1 MKTTATLL
9 SLFATAWLATAAR
22 ADNLLTYAE
31 PDGKI
36 KTVAVERLQKDTE
49 ADFVARIRVAG
60 RLRSLRIP
68 ARQVVSYLRGS
79 SSDINQWS
87 KSLAKGRRLMAAGRI
102 ATEGTVPGAEEM
114 FVKCTYSME
123 KGTRGQEATEQ
134 IRPWHNKYALFHLI
148 EARYRL
154 GKEKG
159 DKEKLTAALADIDQ
173 FNKRAGSKRGRKID
187 WEVPGAEGTVSTQKV
202 YCWGDTRLTPLVMLY
217 KARILAAQGVKD
229 GAMEAYDAVL
239 THLQK
244 NKGSPV
250 LMTISVIEKAETAAA
265 GLESEQ
271 AEQAFASAGN
281 KLSAMAGSQTDVF
294 GQATLRTAANQALLR
309 GADLLLESAHN
320 GKLSFD
326 QPLQR
331 YLGLKAGKGSQ
342 DPAVYMGAQA
352 GVGICLTE
360 KGNGRQGYEALLEVV
375 VRGYEYPEQMARALF
390 YLGKAA
396 PLYAKEVEA
405 SGGEGGFLRDEAA
418 RWLQDL
424 KDRYPSS
431 EWASKASAK

>member
-1 MKTTATLL
+1 MRTTFPAC
-9 SLFATAWLATAAR
+9 SFFAVALLATAAR

-31 PDGKI
+31 PDGTI
-36 KTVAVERLQKDTE
+36 RTVAVERLQKDTE
-49 ADFVARIRVAG
+49 SEFVARVRVAG

-68 ARQVVSYLRGS
+68 ARQVVSFLRGS

-102 ATEGTVPGAEEM
+102 ATVGTVPGAEEM
-114 FVKCTYSME
+114 FIKCAYSTE

-159 DKEKLTAALADIDQ
+159 DKDRLAAALADIEQ
-173 FNKRAGSKRGRKID
+173 FKKRSSSKRGRRID

-202 YCWGDTRLTPLVMLY
+202 YSWGETRLTPLVMLY
-217 KARILAAQGVKD
+217 HARILAAQGDKQ
-229 GAMEAYDAVL
+229 GAMAAYDALL

-244 NKGSPV
+244 SKGSPA
-250 LMTISVIEKAETAAA
+250 LMKTTVIEKAETAAA

-294 GQATLRTAANQALLR
+294 GQTTLRRAANQALLR
-309 GADLLLESAHN
+309 GADLLLKSAGA
-320 GKLSFD
+320 GKLSYD

-342 DPAVYMGAQA
+342 DPAVYMGALA
-352 GVGICLTE
+352 GIGICLTE

-396 PLYAKEVEA
+396 PLYAKEIEA
-405 SGGEGGFLRDEAA
+405 SGGKGEFLRAEAV
-418 RWLQDL
+418 RWLKDL

-431 EWASKASAK
+431 EWASRVPSK